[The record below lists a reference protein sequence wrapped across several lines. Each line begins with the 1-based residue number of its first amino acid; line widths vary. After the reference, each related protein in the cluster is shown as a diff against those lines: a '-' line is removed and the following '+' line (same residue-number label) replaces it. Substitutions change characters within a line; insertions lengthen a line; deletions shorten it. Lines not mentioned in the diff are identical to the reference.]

1 MSYRDS
7 PYVRPRMRELIHG
20 FWRCMGHGA
29 VGYGPSMEAAYH
41 QWCERRMAYAYAR
54 TPGYVVVP
62 NEPRPFYQRVMDLL
76 SRDSTR
82 SAGPGGRPTRV

>member
-7 PYVRPRMRELIHG
+7 PYIRPRMRELIRG

-29 VGYGPSMEAAYH
+29 VGYGMSMEAAYH
-41 QWCERRMAYAYAR
+41 QWLERRAAYLMHNPLFAVHV
-54 TPGYVVVP
+54 TP
-62 NEPRPFYQRVMDLL
+62 PRPTWRTRLLDLIC
-76 SRDSTR
+76 RGSTN